1 MRSVAKLIS
10 HYISKRST
18 KTFSLATLLKKPLR
32 AKTTAIFL
40 SHTIIKSVSFKL
52 LILPH
57 SEVLPMEFYSIDF
70 SERFKRE
77 LAETLTDMRNPV
89 EVKVFI
95 ASACETCRDTVR
107 LLKLFEEA
115 SPKHGDSPLLKV
127 KILNYDNKDN
137 REEFIAENVQRVPT
151 VSLLGGRIKWIGIPA
166 GEEIRALV
174 ETILR
179 ISENESGLT
188 PRTKKELKAIDKPI
202 HIETIVTPPC
212 PYCPY
217 SVLLAH
223 MFAFEAYKQNNPVF
237 VSEAIEAFENPDIA
251 DKYGV
256 MTVPATA
263 INGQLAFVGVPYEED
278 LLEFVRSVAEGKAKR
293 HRNHW
298 HL

>member
-1 MRSVAKLIS
+1 
-10 HYISKRST
+10 
-18 KTFSLATLLKKPLR
+18 
-32 AKTTAIFL
+32 
-40 SHTIIKSVSFKL
+40 
-52 LILPH
+52 
-57 SEVLPMEFYSIDF
+57 MEFYEIDF

-77 LAETLTDMRNPV
+77 LADTLVDMRNPV
-89 EVKVFI
+89 EVKVFV
-95 ASACETCRDTVR
+95 SSRCETCRDTIK

-115 SPKHGDSPLLKV
+115 SPRSEGRPLLRV
-127 KILNYDNKDN
+127 KIYNYDEK
-137 REEFIAENVQRVPT
+137 EAKEIFVVENVRRVPT
-151 VSLLGGRIKWIGIPA
+151 VSLLEGRIKWVGIPA

-188 PRTKKELKAIDKPI
+188 LRTKRELAAIRKPI
-202 HIETIVTPPC
+202 LIETIVTPPC

-223 MFAFEAYKQNNPVF
+223 MFAFEAYKQKNPVIS
-237 VSEAIEAFENPDIA
+237 SEAIEAFENPDIA

-278 LLEFVRSVAEGKAKR
+278 LLDFVKNVAEGKSRRR
-293 HRNHW
+293 HDHW
-298 HL
+298 HI